1 SEDKSAGRS
10 QAAGASSYGDY
21 ITNSLMSDSIS
32 DWSPVHDAAIHGRLL
47 TLRRLI
53 SQGTSVNLLT
63 ADQVSPLHEACLGG
77 HAACAKLLVENGAKV
92 NRVAVDWNTPLF
104 NACRSG
110 SAACVNLLL
119 QHGARPQTEYE
130 LASPI
135 HEAAKGGHT
144 ECVQSLASHGAD
156 IDLNIKH
163 LGTPLYVACANQ
175 RLECVKKLL
184 ESGVNINI
192 GKVLDSPLHAA
203 AKNSNLDVVHL
214 LLDYGADVQCRNSEG
229 QRPVDLA
236 PPTSTVAK
244 VLLEREGVPSLMQL
258 CRVYIRKH
266 LGRKRLHE
274 VSGMQIPDDLKH
286 FLLYR

>member
-1 SEDKSAGRS
+1 MDTPSEDKSAGRS

-184 ESGVNINI
+184 ESDFSVV
-192 GKVLDSPLHAA
+192 VLPFFLRRSQHKHWQSFGLSSSCSCQELKLRCCPPALRLWRRC
-203 AKNSNLDVVHL
+203 S
-214 LLDYGADVQCRNSEG
+214 VQK
-229 QRPVDLA
+229 L
-236 PPTSTVAK
+236 
-244 VLLEREGVPSLMQL
+244 
-258 CRVYIRKH
+258 
-266 LGRKRLHE
+266 
-274 VSGMQIPDDLKH
+274 
-286 FLLYR
+286 